1 MKNIIIALALL
12 VSVQAS
18 AQIKSATLTASG
30 LTCSMCSKS
39 IYKALVK
46 IPYVQS
52 VDANVEKSSF
62 AITFKEGS
70 KVSFDD
76 VKKAVQDA
84 GFSVASLQAVIS
96 FSGQEI
102 ADDAHIS
109 LGGNTLHFVHVH
121 SQQLTGD
128 KTVTIIDKNFLP
140 AKEYKKY
147 GKYTTM
153 KCFATGVKEDC
164 CPRDK
169 TTSNRVY
176 HVTI

>member
-1 MKNIIIALALL
+1 MKNILFALALL

-18 AQIKSATLTASG
+18 AQTKSAILTASG

-52 VDANVEKSSF
+52 VEADVEKSSF
-62 AITFKEGS
+62 SITFKEGS

-84 GFSVASLQAVIS
+84 GFSVASLQAIIS
-96 FSGQEI
+96 FNGQDI
-102 ADDAHIS
+102 ANDAHINI
-109 LGGNTLHFVHVH
+109 GGNTLHFIHVEH
-121 SQQLTGD
+121 QKLTGD
-128 KTVTIIDKNFLP
+128 KTVTIIDKNFLSS
-140 AKEYKKY
+140 KEYKKY

-164 CPRDK
+164 CPKDK
-169 TTSNRVY
+169 TTPNRVY